1 MYQIITGPLLWLTFL
16 VFVGGLA
23 WRVYTYIKGLDWKLD
38 RVAYGTQTAYGVR
51 GAARSIAAWIVPF
64 GSQGWKVKPI
74 FTILFFVFHIGIV
87 ITPLF
92 LLGHAE
98 IVKMRFGL
106 GWPAL
111 PMAVADVLT
120 VAMMCAGAFI
130 IVRRIA
136 LPEVRIITSL
146 YDYLLLVITIAP
158 FFTGFMAVHQLG
170 GDYTFWLYAHI
181 LSGELMLLAIP
192 FTKLFHVVGFFLSRG
207 QLGMDYGIKR
217 GGMKGTNMAW

>member
-51 GAARSIAAWIVPF
+51 GAARSIAAWLVPF

-106 GWPAL
+106 SWPAL

>member
-51 GAARSIAAWIVPF
+51 GAARSIAAWLVPF

-111 PMAVADVLT
+111 PMALADVLT

-181 LSGELMLLAIP
+181 LSGEVMLLAIP

>member
-16 VFVGGLA
+16 VFFAGLG
-23 WRVYTYIKGLDWKLD
+23 WRVYTYVKGLDWKLD

-51 GAARSIAAWIVPF
+51 GAVRSILAWIVPF

-74 FTILFFVFHIGIV
+74 FTLMFFTFHIGIV
-87 ITPLF
+87 VVPLF
-92 LLGHAE
+92 LVGHA
-98 IVKMRFGL
+98 VVFTMRFGASL
-106 GWPAL
+106 PTIPMGLADAL
-111 PMAVADVLT
+111 T
-120 VAMMCAGAFI
+120 IAMLCAAAFI
-130 IVRRIA
+130 VIRRIA
-136 LPEVRIITSL
+136 LPEVRIVTSL
-146 YDYLLLVITIAP
+146 YDYLLIAITVAP
-158 FFTGFMAVHQLG
+158 FVTGFMAVHQLG

-181 LSGELMLLAIP
+181 LSGEIMLLAVP

>member
-23 WRVYTYIKGLDWKLD
+23 WRVYSYIKGLDWKLD

-87 ITPLF
+87 VTPIF
-92 LLGHAE
+92 LLGHAV
-98 IVKMRFGL
+98 ILKQRFGL
-106 GWPAL
+106 GWPTL
-111 PMAVADVLT
+111 PMCVADTLT
-120 VAMMCAGAFI
+120 VAMLCAAVFI
-130 IVRRIA
+130 LIRRIA

-146 YDYLLLVITIAP
+146 YDYTLLLITAAP
-158 FFTGFMAVHQLG
+158 FVTGFMAVHQL

-181 LSGELMLLAIP
+181 LSGELMLLAVP

>member
-98 IVKMRFGL
+98 SVEIRVGL

>member
-1 MYQIITGPLLWLTFL
+1 MYQFITGPLLWLTFL

-23 WRVYTYIKGLDWKLD
+23 WRVYAYIKGLDWKLD
-38 RVAYGTQTAYGVR
+38 RVAYGTQTAYGWR
-51 GAARSIAAWIVPF
+51 GALRSIGAWIVPF

-87 ITPLF
+87 VTPLF
-92 LLGHAE
+92 LAGHLVILE
-98 IVKMRFGL
+98 MRFGFA
-106 GWPAL
+106 WPAL
-111 PMAVADVLT
+111 PMALADVLT

-146 YDYLLLVITIAP
+146 YDYLLLGITIAP
-158 FFTGFMAVHQLG
+158 FFSGFMAVHQLG
-170 GDYTFWLYAHI
+170 GDHVFWLYAHI

>member
-1 MYQIITGPLLWLTFL
+1 MYQIITGPLLWLSFL

-51 GAARSIAAWIVPF
+51 GAARSIAAWLVPF
-64 GSQGWKVKPI
+64 GSRGWKVKPI

-87 ITPLF
+87 VTPLL

-98 IVKMRFGL
+98 ILKMRFGL
-106 GWPAL
+106 SWPAL
-111 PMAVADVLT
+111 PMALADVLT
-120 VAMMCAGAFI
+120 VAMLCAGAFI

-181 LSGELMLLAIP
+181 LSGELMLIAIP

>member
-51 GAARSIAAWIVPF
+51 GAARSIAAWLVPF
-64 GSQGWKVKPI
+64 GSQGWKVKPL
-74 FTILFFVFHIGIV
+74 FTILFFVFHIGLV
-87 ITPLF
+87 VTPLF
-92 LLGHAE
+92 LAGHLV
-98 IVKMRFGL
+98 IFKMRFGFA
-106 GWPAL
+106 WPAL
-111 PMAVADVLT
+111 PMYMADTLT

>member
-23 WRVYTYIKGLDWKLD
+23 WRVSTYIKGLDWKLD

-51 GAARSIAAWIVPF
+51 GAARSIAAWLVPF
-64 GSQGWKVKPI
+64 GSRGWKVKPI

-98 IVKMRFGL
+98 ILKMRFGL
-106 GWPAL
+106 SWPAL
-111 PMAVADVLT
+111 PMVLADVLT

-181 LSGELMLLAIP
+181 LSGEVMLLAIP

>member
-23 WRVYTYIKGLDWKLD
+23 WRVYSYVKGLSWKLD

-64 GSQGWKVKPI
+64 GSRGWKVKPI
-74 FTILFFVFHIGIV
+74 FTVMFFVFHIGIV
-87 ITPLF
+87 VTPIF
-92 LLGHAE
+92 LLGHAV
-98 IVKMRFGL
+98 ILKQRFGL
-106 GWPAL
+106 GWPTL
-111 PMAVADVLT
+111 PMFAADALT
-120 VAMMCAGAFI
+120 VAMLCATVFI
-130 IVRRIA
+130 VIRRIA

-146 YDYLLLVITIAP
+146 YDYVLLVITAAP
-158 FFTGFMAVHQLG
+158 FVTGFMAVHQM
-170 GDYTFWLYAHI
+170 GDYKFWLYAHI
-181 LSGELMLLAIP
+181 LCGEIMLLAVP

>member
-1 MYQIITGPLLWLTFL
+1 MYQIITGPLLWLTIL

-51 GAARSIAAWIVPF
+51 GAARSIAAWLVPF
-64 GSQGWKVKPI
+64 GSRGWKVKPI

-87 ITPLF
+87 VTPLF

-98 IVKMRFGL
+98 ILKMRFGL
-106 GWPAL
+106 SWPAL
-111 PMAVADVLT
+111 PMALADVLT
-120 VAMMCAGAFI
+120 VAMLCAGAFI

-181 LSGELMLLAIP
+181 LSGELMLIAIP

>member
-1 MYQIITGPLLWLTFL
+1 MYQIITGPLLWLSFL

-38 RVAYGTQTAYGVR
+38 RVAYGTQTAHGVR
-51 GAARSIAAWIVPF
+51 GAANSILSWIVPF

-98 IVKMRFGL
+98 VLKLRFGI

-111 PMAVADVLT
+111 PMVVADVLT

-170 GDYTFWLYAHI
+170 GDNTFWLFAHI
-181 LSGELMLLAIP
+181 LSGEVMLIAIP
-192 FTKLFHVVGFFLSRG
+192 FTKLFHMVGFFLSRG

>member
-38 RVAYGTQTAYGVR
+38 RVAYGTQSAYGWR
-51 GAARSIAAWIVPF
+51 GAMNSIGSWIVPF

-92 LLGHAE
+92 LAGHL
-98 IVKMRFGL
+98 VVLKMRFGFA
-106 GWPAL
+106 WPAL
-111 PMAVADVLT
+111 PMILADVMT
-120 VAMMCAGAFI
+120 VAMLCAGLFI

-146 YDYLLLVITIAP
+146 YDYLLLAITIAP

-170 GDYTFWLYAHI
+170 GDYKFWLYAHI
-181 LSGELMLLAIP
+181 LTGELMLLAVP

-217 GGMKGTNMAW
+217 GGMRGTNMAW

>member
-106 GWPAL
+106 SWPAL
-111 PMAVADVLT
+111 PMALADVLT

-181 LSGELMLLAIP
+181 LSGELMLIAIP

>member
-1 MYQIITGPLLWLTFL
+1 MYQIITGPLLWLTFA

-51 GAARSIAAWIVPF
+51 GAVRSIAAWIVPF

-87 ITPLF
+87 VTPLF
-92 LLGHAE
+92 LLGHAV
-98 IVKMRFGL
+98 IFKMRFGL
-106 GWPAL
+106 GWLTL
-111 PMAVADVLT
+111 PMWAADTLT
-120 VAMMCAGAFI
+120 VGMLCAALFI
-130 IVRRIA
+130 LVRRIA

-146 YDYLLLVITIAP
+146 YDYALLLITTAP

-170 GDYTFWLYAHI
+170 GDYQFWLYAHI
-181 LSGELMLLAIP
+181 LTGELMLLAVP